1 MEVELHNLGSVRG
14 NITNYLFQGRQA
26 SQIPRQQIIVID
38 DNSMIRDSYSTN
50 TDFFLLRTYIPSNPQ
65 LRA

>member
-50 TDFFLLRTYIPSNPQ
+50 TDFFSS
-65 LRA
+65 